1 MFSLGVIYYFLFSTM
16 ASNWAEAD
24 PLVPEQ
30 NFTEIASSNGTSS
43 LPMIQDFGHI
53 TLFFGA
59 AIFAFEGI
67 TVVLPLENSMK
78 NPSHF
83 SKVLKFA
90 MSIVTFLFFTMGLCG
105 YLAVGDQVEASITL
119 SLPNTGNNI
128 HPKISKSKLPK
139 YPLMIKS

>member
-1 MFSLGVIYYFLFSTM
+1 M

-119 SLPNTGNNI
+119 SLPNTGNNSQI
-128 HPKISKSKLPK
+128 QPRSGNRTTFAYETVYAACFDLHRHPAKN
-139 YPLMIKS
+139 